1 MPGKNVV
8 LPENW
13 RYVRK
18 NVCIPGKITICA
30 TLQFTARNI

>member
-8 LPENW
+8 FPENW

-18 NVCIPGKITICA
+18 HFCIPGKITICA
-30 TLQFTARNI
+30 TL